1 MSGIRKDEL
10 GFMRSSGYGRI
21 DLAQVRKEL
30 GATEDEAIYHTSNK
44 GGVRSSRVAT
54 GKSVEFK
61 PGDTLNAGPQIVK
74 AAGLFDL
81 LRSTVGDGGS
91 DRRRRGN
98 PPVKDVPSRTFRTQ
112 NSDVP
117 NALKPEVEA
126 LKRAG
131 FGAVPQPELSEWGW
145 SVRLKGMPLP
155 GGCRTDALILLP
167 RNYPNAS
174 PIGFYL
180 KKGAAIGG
188 LDTGHLYDGAYH
200 GAQDLTKH
208 GWQWFCGIAEGWR
221 PGRHT
226 LVTYLSLVQSMLAE
240 RSL

>member
-21 DLAQVRKEL
+21 DLAQVRMEL
-30 GATEDEAIYHTSNK
+30 GATEDEAVYHTSNK

-54 GKSVEFK
+54 GKSVEYK

-81 LRSTVGDGGS
+81 LLSVVGDGGS
-91 DRRRRGN
+91 DRRGRAA
-98 PPVKDVPSRTFRTQ
+98 PPVQPAPSRTLRAQ
-112 NSDVP
+112 GAGVS

-131 FGAVPQPELSEWGW
+131 FGAVPPPELSEWGW

-155 GGCRTDALILLP
+155 GGSRTDAMILLP
-167 RNYPNAS
+167 RNYPHAS

-180 KKGAAIGG
+180 KKGAALGG
-188 LDTGHLYDGAYH
+188 LDSDHLYEGAYH
-200 GAQDLTKH
+200 GALDLTEH